1 MKCFPNLP
9 KLGYRAIL
17 FQKQSSKDT
26 DLIND
31 LRLNLSSKDSQIL
44 ALEESIT
51 LLKKDKI
58 ILRRMLSKLYQQ
70 YEIIQGMFKNLKS
83 SPHQPNLGKP
93 PSTVLINNPLS
104 LLTLTLIHYLS
115 HGWPVFVLIGLF

>member
-9 KLGYRAIL
+9 KIGYCAIL

-58 ILRRMLSKLYQQ
+58 TLRRMLSKLYQH
-70 YEIIQGMFKNLKS
+70 YEIIQGMLKNLKS
-83 SPHQPNLGKP
+83 SPPTKP
-93 PSTVLINNPLS
+93 
-104 LLTLTLIHYLS
+104 
-115 HGWPVFVLIGLF
+115 W